1 MSCSQFSTQIDFSR
15 LPIEALYRY
24 LVQFDLVPE
33 IDPSPLGPDD
43 PAPPAS
49 LLRGRGH
56 APRLASTASP
66 APSLHVTPANRPR
79 RDGTSR
85 RRSTRLV
92 EDDHGLEMVA
102 LPVLADVE
110 DVHRVLATV
119 AQRHFREHVVP
130 EVDTLASFMCAA
142 KAKGEFYQFSV
153 SSIFAPVR
161 RLLRWSRGVNQ
172 ALMTVRCM
180 SISSHFIIF
189 ATFATMQVLTSCF

>member
-1 MSCSQFSTQIDFSR
+1 MSAECFAHKCSTQIDFSR
-15 LPIEALYRY
+15 LPIEVLYRY

-33 IDPSPLGPDD
+33 VDPSPLGPDD

-142 KAKGEFYQFSV
+142 KAKGESHYFAV
-153 SSIFAPVR
+153 SGILCTRHAIR
-161 RLLRWSRGVNQ
+161 R
-172 ALMTVRCM
+172 
-180 SISSHFIIF
+180 
-189 ATFATMQVLTSCF
+189 